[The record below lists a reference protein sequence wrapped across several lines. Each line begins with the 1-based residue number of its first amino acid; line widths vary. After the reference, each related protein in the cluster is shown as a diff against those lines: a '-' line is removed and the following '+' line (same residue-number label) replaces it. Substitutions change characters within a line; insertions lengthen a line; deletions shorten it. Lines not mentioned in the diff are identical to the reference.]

1 MHLRDLSLKK
11 KLLVTNAL
19 MIVIPIVVLIAIG
32 AVLLGGL
39 RHAGT
44 LQQQA
49 LALLW
54 PEEGRTLSVQVAL
67 SSLRAE
73 SEKRK
78 FKLDNIERDIHV
90 LEGAGVRILT
100 VAKEKDSAYL
110 TPGSNP
116 DELQH
121 IVARKCGVRGS
132 ALSWDMDGLVF
143 RYEGLRSGTVIIGVG
158 DVPMM
163 RGDEPPPISHDTR
176 DFILNAALILLI
188 LTTSAGILLLGRYL
202 ARLLSA
208 QILTP
213 LEEMRRAAAAIQRGD
228 LSHEL
233 PPMGSDEVGA
243 TCRAFDEMRRELL
256 RARVREE
263 REEARRRELFIGILH
278 DIATP
283 LTAIKGYASG
293 ILDGIARTPEK
304 QRTYAERISQSAAT
318 MERLTTRLREF
329 LRLDTDELPLT
340 WETVSA
346 RDFLTEYI
354 GEHAPAFAEDGVH
367 LSMEKVNT
375 TAKIRIDRGEF
386 ARVLKNLWE
395 NSSKYR
401 RGAEVHIRMSL
412 SEEGSQLAIR
422 CDDDG
427 TGVRPEELP
436 KLFDSF
442 YRTDTARTNVAGGS
456 GLGLAIV
463 RRIMT
468 AFGGSVRA
476 EVSTERGL
484 CMVLLLPIASEGD
497 MK

>member
-1 MHLRDLSLKK
+1 MLLRDLSLKT

-19 MIVIPIVVLIAIG
+19 MIVIPITVLVAIG

-54 PEEGRTLSVQVAL
+54 PEEGQTLSVQVAL
-67 SSLRAE
+67 SSLRAA

-78 FKLDNIERDIHV
+78 FKLHDVERDIHV
-90 LEGAGVRILT
+90 LEDAGIRVL
-100 VAKEKDSAYL
+100 VAAKDKDKSYL
-110 TPGSNP
+110 TPGSDAEEIP
-116 DELQH
+116 R

-132 ALSWDMDGLVF
+132 ALSWDRDGLVF
-143 RYEGLRSGTVIIGVG
+143 RYEGLRNGAIIMGAG

-163 RGDEPPPISHDTR
+163 RGDEPPPISRDTR

-208 QILTP
+208 QILMP
-213 LEEMRRAAAAIQRGD
+213 LAEMRRAAAAIQRGD

-233 PPMGSDEVGA
+233 PPMGGDEVGA
-243 TCRAFDEMRRELL
+243 TCRAFDDMRRELA
-256 RARVREE
+256 RARAREE
-263 REEARRRELFIGILH
+263 REEAQRRELFIGILH

-283 LTAIKGYASG
+283 LTSIKGYASG

-304 QRTYAERISQSAAT
+304 QRVYAERISQSAAT
-318 MERLTTRLREF
+318 MERLTSRLREF

-354 GEHAPAFAEDGVH
+354 REHAPALAEDGVH
-367 LSMEKVNT
+367 LSMEKT
-375 TAKIRIDRGEF
+375 STSAKIRIDRSEF
-386 ARVLKNLWE
+386 ARILKNLWE

-401 RGAEVHIRMSL
+401 RGTDVHIRMSL
-412 SEEGSQLAIR
+412 SAEGSQLAIR

-427 TGVRPEELP
+427 IGVDAAELP

-476 EVSTERGL
+476 EKSPEDGL
-484 CMVLLLPIASEGD
+484 RIVLLLPIASEGD

>member
-1 MHLRDLSLKK
+1 M
-11 KLLVTNAL
+11 
-19 MIVIPIVVLIAIG
+19 P
-32 AVLLGGL
+32 
-39 RHAGT
+39 
-44 LQQQA
+44 
-49 LALLW
+49 LA
-54 PEEGRTLSVQVAL
+54 
-67 SSLRAE
+67 
-73 SEKRK
+73 
-78 FKLDNIERDIHV
+78 
-90 LEGAGVRILT
+90 
-100 VAKEKDSAYL
+100 
-110 TPGSNP
+110 
-116 DELQH
+116 
-121 IVARKCGVRGS
+121 
-132 ALSWDMDGLVF
+132 
-143 RYEGLRSGTVIIGVG
+143 
-158 DVPMM
+158 
-163 RGDEPPPISHDTR
+163 
-176 DFILNAALILLI
+176 
-188 LTTSAGILLLGRYL
+188 
-202 ARLLSA
+202 
-208 QILTP
+208 
-213 LEEMRRAAAAIQRGD
+213 EMRHAAAAIQRGD

-243 TCRAFDEMRRELL
+243 TCRAFDDMRRELL
-256 RARVREE
+256 HARVREE

-293 ILDGIARTPEK
+293 LLDGIARTPEK

-318 MERLTTRLREF
+318 MERLTSRLRDF

-354 GEHAPAFAEDGVH
+354 HEHAPALAEDGVDI
-367 LSMEKVNT
+367 LMENT
-375 TAKIRIDRGEF
+375 NTAARIRIDRGEF

-401 RGAEVHIRMSL
+401 RGTEVHICMSL

-427 TGVRPEELP
+427 IGVDAAELP

-476 EVSTERGL
+476 EVSPKGGL
-484 CMVLLLPIASEGD
+484 CIVLLLPIASEGD
-497 MK
+497 M

>member
-1 MHLRDLSLKK
+1 MRLRDLSLKT

-19 MIVIPIVVLIAIG
+19 MVIIPIAVLVAVG
-32 AVLLGGL
+32 AALLGGL
-39 RHAGT
+39 QHAGT

-54 PEEGRTLSVQVAL
+54 PEKGNALSVQFAL

-73 SEKRK
+73 SEKKK
-78 FKLDNIERDIHV
+78 FKLHEIESDIRL
-90 LEGAGVRILT
+90 LEGTGIRLLV
-100 VAKEKDSAYL
+100 VQKGENYL
-110 TPGSNP
+110 TQGANP
-116 DELQH
+116 EEIRRMVTL
-121 IVARKCGVRGS
+121 KCGPRGA
-132 ALSWDMDGLVF
+132 ALTWDREGLFF
-143 RYEGLRSGTVIIGVG
+143 RYEGLRSGTVVMGAG
-158 DVPMM
+158 AVPMM
-163 RGDEPPPISHDTR
+163 SGEEPLIPHDMR
-176 DFILNAALILLI
+176 EFVLNAILVLLI
-188 LTTSAGILLLGRYL
+188 GTASTGILLLGRYL
-202 ARLLSA
+202 ARLLSE
-208 QILTP
+208 QIIAP
-213 LEEMRRAAAAIQRGD
+213 LEEMRTAAAAIRRGD
-228 LSHEL
+228 LDHAL
-233 PPMGSDEVGA
+233 PPMGNDEVGA
-243 TCRAFDEMRRELL
+243 TCRAFDDMRQDLA
-256 RARVREE
+256 RARMREAE
-263 REEARRRELFIGILH
+263 EEARRRELFIGILH

-293 ILDGIARTPEK
+293 LLDGIARTPEK

-318 MERLTTRLREF
+318 MERLTSRLRDF

-354 GEHAPAFAEDGVH
+354 HEHAPALAEDGVH
-367 LSMEKVNT
+367 ILMENT
-375 TAKIRIDRGEF
+375 NTAARIRIDRGEF

-401 RGAEVHIRMSL
+401 RGTEVHICMSL

-427 TGVRPEELP
+427 IGVDAAELP

-476 EVSTERGL
+476 EVSPKGGL
-484 CMVLLLPIASEGD
+484 CIVLLLPIASEGD
-497 MK
+497 M

>member
-1 MHLRDLSLKK
+1 MRLRDLSLKT

-19 MIVIPIVVLIAIG
+19 MVIIPIVVLVAVG
-32 AVLLGGL
+32 AALLGGL

-54 PEEGRTLSVQVAL
+54 PEKGNTLSVQFAL

-73 SEKRK
+73 SEKKK
-78 FKLDNIERDIHV
+78 FKLHEIESDIRLLV
-90 LEGAGVRILT
+90 VQKGEN
-100 VAKEKDSAYL
+100 YL
-110 TPGSNP
+110 TQGANP
-116 DELQH
+116 EEIRRMVTL
-121 IVARKCGVRGS
+121 KCGPRGA
-132 ALSWDMDGLVF
+132 ALTWDREGLFF
-143 RYEGLRSGTVIIGVG
+143 RYEGLRSGTVVMGAG
-158 DVPMM
+158 AVPMM
-163 RGDEPPPISHDTR
+163 SGEEPLIPHDMR
-176 DFILNAALILLI
+176 EFVLNAILVLLI
-188 LTTSAGILLLGRYL
+188 GTASTGILLLGRYL
-202 ARLLSA
+202 ARLLSE
-208 QILTP
+208 QIIAP
-213 LEEMRRAAAAIQRGD
+213 LEEMRTAAAAIRRGD
-228 LSHEL
+228 LDHAL
-233 PPMGSDEVGA
+233 PPMGNDEVGA
-243 TCRAFDEMRRELL
+243 TCRAFDDMRQDLA
-256 RARVREE
+256 RARMREAE
-263 REEARRRELFIGILH
+263 EEARRRELFIGILH

-293 ILDGIARTPEK
+293 LLDGIARTPEK

-318 MERLTTRLREF
+318 MERLTSRLRDF

-354 GEHAPAFAEDGVH
+354 HEHAPALAEDGVH
-367 LSMEKVNT
+367 ILMENT
-375 TAKIRIDRGEF
+375 NTAARIRIDRGEF

-401 RGAEVHIRMSL
+401 RGTEVHICMSL

-427 TGVRPEELP
+427 IGVDAAELP

-476 EVSTERGL
+476 EVSPKGGL
-484 CMVLLLPIASEGD
+484 CIVLLLPIASEGD
-497 MK
+497 M